1 MLRRSVVGLGAL
13 LGGFHLWL
21 LGNQAWSGQLT
32 EPDVIL
38 RWLIAL
44 ALGAGLVAV
53 KRRGGSLF
61 GRQAVAMW
69 VLAAVLHGPAL
80 GNDVD
85 GFATPALPE
94 VVATVAQAAARWALV
109 GGGGVLPA
117 CGIAPVPPR
126 RLPFCADAVVWG
138 HLWCHFCQKAVVALV
153 LFAPDAIEI
162 IANPRGFRRASAP
175 GARRL
180 QQGGLPPG
188 AIFTCLAEP
197 AGKDDRRLRAPRGKL
212 ADGCTG
218 TISA

>member
-21 LGNQAWSGQLT
+21 LGNQAWSGQLS

-44 ALGAGLVAV
+44 ALGAGLVAI

-80 GNDVD
+80 GNHAD

-94 VVATVAQAAARWALV
+94 AVATVAQAAAAITAVGLALLALFALAAWPAHT
-109 GGGGVLPA
+109 GSGLLLPA
-117 CGIAPVPPR
+117 APVATGALSALRTSNVFSRPPPR
-126 RLPFCADAVVWG
+126 
-138 HLWCHFCQKAVVALV
+138 
-153 LFAPDAIEI
+153 
-162 IANPRGFRRASAP
+162 S
-175 GARRL
+175 
-180 QQGGLPPG
+180 
-188 AIFTCLAEP
+188 
-197 AGKDDRRLRAPRGKL
+197 
-212 ADGCTG
+212 
-218 TISA
+218 

>member
-44 ALGAGLVAV
+44 ALGAGLVAI

-94 VVATVAQAAARWALV
+94 VVATVAQAAAAISAVGLALLALFALTLRSAPAGSALLLPAAPV
-109 GGGGVLPA
+109 STGVLSALRTSGFLPR
-117 CGIAPVPPR
+117 PPPR
-126 RLPFCADAVVWG
+126 
-138 HLWCHFCQKAVVALV
+138 
-153 LFAPDAIEI
+153 
-162 IANPRGFRRASAP
+162 S
-175 GARRL
+175 
-180 QQGGLPPG
+180 
-188 AIFTCLAEP
+188 
-197 AGKDDRRLRAPRGKL
+197 
-212 ADGCTG
+212 
-218 TISA
+218 

>member
-21 LGNQAWSGQLT
+21 LANQAWNGQLS

-44 ALGAGLVAV
+44 ALGAGLVAI

-94 VVATVAQAAARWALV
+94 VVATVAQAAAAISAVGLALLALFALTLWSAHAGTGLLLPAAPV
-109 GGGGVLPA
+109 ATGVHSALRTSGVLPR
-117 CGIAPVPPR
+117 PPPR
-126 RLPFCADAVVWG
+126 
-138 HLWCHFCQKAVVALV
+138 
-153 LFAPDAIEI
+153 
-162 IANPRGFRRASAP
+162 S
-175 GARRL
+175 
-180 QQGGLPPG
+180 
-188 AIFTCLAEP
+188 
-197 AGKDDRRLRAPRGKL
+197 
-212 ADGCTG
+212 
-218 TISA
+218 

>member
-21 LGNQAWSGQLT
+21 LGNQAWSGQLS

-44 ALGAGLVAV
+44 ALGSGLVAIT
-53 KRRGGSLF
+53 RRGGSLF

-94 VVATVAQAAARWALV
+94 VVATVAQAAAAISAVGLALLALFALTSWSAHT
-109 GGGGVLPA
+109 GSSLMLPAPLAPAGVLSALRMSGFLPR
-117 CGIAPVPPR
+117 PPPR
-126 RLPFCADAVVWG
+126 
-138 HLWCHFCQKAVVALV
+138 
-153 LFAPDAIEI
+153 
-162 IANPRGFRRASAP
+162 S
-175 GARRL
+175 
-180 QQGGLPPG
+180 
-188 AIFTCLAEP
+188 
-197 AGKDDRRLRAPRGKL
+197 
-212 ADGCTG
+212 
-218 TISA
+218 